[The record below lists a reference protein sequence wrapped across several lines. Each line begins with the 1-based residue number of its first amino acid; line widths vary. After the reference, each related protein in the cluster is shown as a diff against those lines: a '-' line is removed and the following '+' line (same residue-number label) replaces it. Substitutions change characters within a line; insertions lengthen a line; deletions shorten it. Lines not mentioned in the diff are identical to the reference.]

1 MNWFIDMCILIFYAE
16 VGGKNYQKAET
27 FVKDKKDNNFFV
39 CFYISKDNLPKWIKR
54 QRLILKLASNKIS
67 NPNHDLEKADDFNDL
82 YPQDKIKLMKLIS
95 ASSSV
100 KDKPIYIENVRRNQD
115 LMLQRINFFLLKL
128 IDKEVV
134 PINEIDIELKSTL
147 FTFLNN
153 HSDSMT
159 LASGIQYHQKD
170 EVDIF
175 TGDKKDWNK
184 ENIQWVYDS
193 KPEFIKIYPKVPKIK
208 YIQNY

>member
-16 VGGKNYQKAET
+16 VGGKNYQKAAK
-27 FVKDKKDNNFFV
+27 FVEEKKDSKFFV
-39 CFYISKDNLPKWIKR
+39 CFYISKDNMPKWIKR
-54 QRLILKLASNKIS
+54 QKIIINLIGNKIK
-67 NPNHDLEKADDFNDL
+67 N
-82 YPQDKIKLMKLIS
+82 
-95 ASSSV
+95 
-100 KDKPIYIENVRRNQD
+100 PIYDFEKSNEYSELFSKDIIELKKLLMQCLSSKNKESYYEKLSQNKNIMLRR
-115 LMLQRINFFLLKL
+115 IEHFLKNL
-128 IDKEVV
+128 IDREVV
-134 PINEIDIELKSTL
+134 PINEIDTELKSTL

-159 LASGIQYHQKD
+159 LASAVQYHQKE

-193 KPEFIKIYPKVPKIK
+193 KPEFAKIYPKVPKIK
-208 YIQNY
+208 YIQDY